1 MVYTRRCTLSMRE
14 FGLEAIKKSTRAE
27 THAKSRLR
35 KTTRP
40 RRWLPRPSLRAE
52 PAMQT
57 IFEDEFFYADVDIEA
72 VVVVGVLV
80 VGVVLLFVF
89 VE

>member
-1 MVYTRRCTLSMRE
+1 MRE
-14 FGLEAIKKSTRAE
+14 FGSKTIRKSTRAE

-35 KTTRP
+35 KTTRQ

-57 IFEDEFFYADVDIEA
+57 IFEDEFYLGDVDVEA

>member
-1 MVYTRRCTLSMRE
+1 MRE
-14 FGLEAIKKSTRAE
+14 FGSKTIRKWTGEE
-27 THAKSRLR
+27 THVKNHMR
-35 KTTRP
+35 KTTRQRRGRP
-40 RRWLPRPSLRAE
+40 RSSLRAE
-52 PAMQT
+52 HAMQT
-57 IFEDEFFYADVDIEA
+57 IFEDEFSHTDVDIEA

>member
-1 MVYTRRCTLSMRE
+1 MRE
-14 FGLEAIKKSTRAE
+14 FGSKTIRKSTRAE

-35 KTTRP
+35 KTTRQ
-40 RRWLPRPSLRAE
+40 RRCLPQASIRAE
-52 PAMQT
+52 LAMET
-57 IFEDEFFYADVDIEA
+57 IFEDEFFHADVDIET

>member
-1 MVYTRRCTLSMRE
+1 MRE
-14 FGLEAIKKSTRAE
+14 FGSKVIRKSTRAQ
-27 THAKSRLR
+27 THAKGRLR

-52 PAMQT
+52 
-57 IFEDEFFYADVDIEA
+57 IFDDEFFHADVDIEA

-80 VGVVLLFVF
+80 VGVVLLLVF

>member
-1 MVYTRRCTLSMRE
+1 MRE
-14 FGLEAIKKSTRAE
+14 FGSKAIKKSTRAE

-52 PAMQT
+52 PVMPT
-57 IFEDEFFYADVDIEA
+57 IFEDELCLGDVDIEA

>member
-1 MVYTRRCTLSMRE
+1 MRE
-14 FGLEAIKKSTRAE
+14 FGSKAIRKSTRAE
-27 THAKSRLR
+27 THAQSRLR
-35 KTTRP
+35 KMTRP
-40 RRWLPRPSLRAE
+40 RRWQSRPSLRAE
-52 PAMQT
+52 PPMQT
-57 IFEDEFFYADVDIEA
+57 IFEDEFFHADVDIEA

>member
-1 MVYTRRCTLSMRE
+1 MRE
-14 FGLEAIKKSTRAE
+14 FGLKAIRKSTRAE

-35 KTTRP
+35 KTTRQ
-40 RRWLPRPSLRAE
+40 RRCLPRPSLRAQPGME
-52 PAMQT
+52 T
-57 IFEDEFFYADVDIEA
+57 IFEDEFFHADVDIET
-72 VVVVGVLV
+72 VVVVVLFV

>member
-1 MVYTRRCTLSMRE
+1 MRE
-14 FGLEAIKKSTRAE
+14 FGSKLIRKSTRAQ
-27 THAKSRLR
+27 THAKALLR

-52 PAMQT
+52 PALQT
-57 IFEDEFFYADVDIEA
+57 IFEDEFFHADVDIEA